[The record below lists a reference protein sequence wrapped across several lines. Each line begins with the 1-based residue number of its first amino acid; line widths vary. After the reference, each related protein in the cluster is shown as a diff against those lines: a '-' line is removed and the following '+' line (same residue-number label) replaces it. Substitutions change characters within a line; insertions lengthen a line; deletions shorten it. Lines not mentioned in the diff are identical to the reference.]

1 MILVEWVSF
10 RLVKNRFEFAKKKNT
25 QNSQNYQ
32 NKHISQFN
40 LVVIQ
45 PKWQH
50 FVSLSTLV
58 FGLTKVFSCIDCW
71 TFKIFLVHT
80 HQTQQQKL
88 FSQFQWQTISKYFC
102 RKLFC
107 LHGIVLCMLVIYA
120 EQSTCVHATDHF
132 NTMEN
137 VIYRWYTFVG
147 HFGYANE
154 IKRNKLPTK
163 LFASRKLF
171 NDGFFVCTF

>member
-1 MILVEWVSF
+1 MILVEWFFFDWKKIV
-10 RLVKNRFEFAKKKNT
+10 LNLQKKNT

-40 LVVIQ
+40 FVVIQ

-80 HQTQQQKL
+80 HQTQQQKYQL
-88 FSQFQWQTISKYFC
+88 KLSSQFQWQTISKYFC

-120 EQSTCVHATDHF
+120 EQSTCTRHRPFQYHGKCYLQLIHF
-132 NTMEN
+132 C
-137 VIYRWYTFVG
+137 WPFWLC
-147 HFGYANE
+147 
-154 IKRNKLPTK
+154 KRNKTE
-163 LFASRKLF
+163 
-171 NDGFFVCTF
+171 